1 MPCRQGILRTDWLD
15 PRSNSCEP
23 NSHAK
28 DGAPWGDAHLSM
40 LVSLQDNTKL
50 VVYPFDKGGEE
61 VPLTLNAGDIVIFR
75 GDLVHTGAAYDACN
89 LSLHLYID
97 SPRAPHQRD
106 AKATYA
112 VDAKG
117 GAKSHWP
124 ISE

>member
-1 MPCRQGILRTDWLD
+1 MGRRPPL
-15 PRSNSCEP
+15 
-23 NSHAK
+23 
-28 DGAPWGDAHLSM
+28 
-40 LVSLQDNTKL
+40 SLQDNTKL